1 MKEIKIKISC
11 VSASTIKK
19 YDQKKKKKPSHDL
32 R

>member
-19 YDQKKKKKPSHDL
+19 YDQKKKKKTQP
-32 R
+32 